1 LREKIAMTGQQFWHS
16 WLALIL
22 LLCPFL
28 LGITNLSFS
37 YYLSR
42 RYLREMLEALQRSQ
56 HFYRW
61 VDSLPYEGWFTHFV
75 MLAAVRGSM
84 LWPGPAVRRGF
95 LSSEDIDNFPPHLQR
110 LLTIR
115 NWMDVVLLV
124 WGSTMYALLKLTK
137 H

>member
-1 LREKIAMTGQQFWHS
+1 MMAKSFWYS
-16 WLALIL
+16 WLGFVLAASPL
-22 LLCPFL
+22 LL
-28 LGITNLSFS
+28 GVINLSFS

-61 VDSLPYEGWFTHFV
+61 AESLPYEGRLTHFF
-75 MLAAVRGSM
+75 MLASVRGSM

-115 NWMDVVLLV
+115 NWMDVVLLT
-124 WGSTMYALLKLTK
+124 WGSIMYALLKLTR
-137 H
+137 

>member
-1 LREKIAMTGQQFWHS
+1 MMAKSFWYS
-16 WLALIL
+16 WLGLVLVASPL
-22 LLCPFL
+22 LLCV
-28 LGITNLSFS
+28 INLSFS

-61 VDSLPYEGWFTHFV
+61 AESLPYEGWFTHFV

-84 LWPGPAVRRGF
+84 LWPAPAVRRGF
-95 LSSEDIDNFPPHLQR
+95 LSEEDIDNFPPHLQR

>member
-1 LREKIAMTGQQFWHS
+1 MMAKSFWYS
-16 WLALIL
+16 WLGLVLVASPL
-22 LLCPFL
+22 LLCV
-28 LGITNLSFS
+28 INLSFS

-42 RYLREMLEALQRSQ
+42 RYLKEMLEALQRSQ

-61 VDSLPYEGWFTHFV
+61 TDSLPYEGWFTHFV

-124 WGSTMYALLKLTK
+124 WGSIMYALLKLTK

>member
-1 LREKIAMTGQQFWHS
+1 MMGEQFWHS
-16 WLALIL
+16 WLAFVL

-28 LGITNLSFS
+28 LGIANISFS

-42 RYLREMLEALQRSQ
+42 RYLKEMLEALKRSQ

-61 VDSLPYEGWFTHFV
+61 TDSLQYQGWFTHFV
-75 MLAAVRGSM
+75 MLVAVRGSM

-124 WGSTMYALLKLTK
+124 WGSIMYALLKLTK

>member
-1 LREKIAMTGQQFWHS
+1 M
-16 WLALIL
+16 
-22 LLCPFL
+22 
-28 LGITNLSFS
+28 
-37 YYLSR
+37 SR
-42 RYLREMLEALQRSQ
+42 RYLREMLEALQRTQ

-61 VDSLPYEGWFTHFV
+61 TDSLLHEGWFTHFV

-95 LSSEDIDNFPPHLQR
+95 LSAEDIDNFPPHLQR
-110 LLTIR
+110 LLSIR

-124 WGSTMYALLKLTK
+124 WGSIIYALLKLTR

>member
-1 LREKIAMTGQQFWHS
+1 MMGKSFWYS
-16 WLALIL
+16 WSGLVLVASL
-22 LLCPFL
+22 LL
-28 LGITNLSFS
+28 LGVINLSFS

-42 RYLREMLEALQRSQ
+42 RYLREMLNALQRSQ

-61 VDSLPYEGWFTHFV
+61 TDSLPHEGRFTHFV
-75 MLAAVRGSM
+75 MLAAVRGSI
-84 LWPGPAVRRGF
+84 LWPDPAVRRGF

>member
-1 LREKIAMTGQQFWHS
+1 MHTLPPLIALILTGGLLL
-16 WLALIL
+16 LALISL
-22 LLCPFL
+22 L
-28 LGITNLSFS
+28 FS

-42 RYLREMLEALQRSQ
+42 RYLREMLEALGRSQ

-61 VDSLPYEGWFTHFV
+61 TDSLLHEGWFTHCV

-84 LWPGPAVRRGF
+84 LWPGPAVRRGL
-95 LSSEDIDNFPPHLQR
+95 LSAEDIDNFPPHLQR

-124 WGSTMYALLKLTK
+124 WGSIIYALLKLTR

>member
-1 LREKIAMTGQQFWHS
+1 MHTLPPLIALILTGGLLL
-16 WLALIL
+16 LALISL
-22 LLCPFL
+22 L
-28 LGITNLSFS
+28 FS
-37 YYLSR
+37 YYMSR
-42 RYLREMLEALQRSQ
+42 RYLREMLEALQRTQ

-61 VDSLPYEGWFTHFV
+61 TDSLLHEGWFTHFV

-95 LSSEDIDNFPPHLQR
+95 LSAEDIDNFPPHLQR
-110 LLTIR
+110 LLSIR

-124 WGSTMYALLKLTK
+124 WGSIIYALLKLTR